1 MSGNNNVGS
10 PKINAQTIAKLKDIC
25 DIILVSEDRLD
36 IGKAKTYIEE
46 QIDNNTDWRGDKNE
60 VRFYVLNSISDYIDN
75 CPDPV
80 QLFAFA
86 NDNKFYSFRMELTNH
101 YYHHYY
107 SKPNTHSSTQFPQ
120 VLNYA
125 FDCIQEAIDT
135 HTLFHKFS
143 IKMTNDIVEQA
154 TKGAVDAASEAVTT
168 AKLAASKAANEA
180 IDIVIDQVMDDKH
193 VEKQISEKVDTH
205 MGKVISRTSETSV
218 TILGIFSGIVL
229 TVVAGLFYSSSVLES
244 INTADFYKLICISA
258 LIGLVCLHLIVAMF
272 RFVARIGEKSEKKFF
287 SDWVIVVITV
297 ILIIIMTIGFVL
309 HLKNP
314 TQDTATGAETS
325 DIKANVDVNISYND
339 TTSANI
345 TDGSETSETTS
356 DSTTQ

>member
-10 PKINAQTIAKLKDIC
+10 PKINEQTIAKLKDIC
-25 DIILVSEDRLD
+25 NIILVSEDRLD
-36 IGKAKTYIEE
+36 IDKAKTYIEE

-75 CPDPV
+75 CPNPV

-107 SKPNTHSSTQFPQ
+107 SKPNTHSSIQFPQ

-154 TKGAVDAASEAVTT
+154 TKGATDASSEAVTT

-193 VEKQISEKVDTH
+193 VEKQISDKVDNH
-205 MGKVISRTSETSV
+205 MGKVTSRISETSV

-244 INTADFYKLICISA
+244 INTADFYKLLCISA
-258 LIGLVCLHLIVAMF
+258 LVGLVCLHLIVAMF

-287 SDWVIVVITV
+287 SDWVIIVITV
-297 ILIIIMTIGFVL
+297 ILLIVMTTGLVL

-314 TQDTATGAETS
+314 TQNTVIDTEES
-325 DIKANVDVNISYND
+325 EINANVDVNISYSDIASND
-339 TTSANI
+339 VTN
-345 TDGSETSETTS
+345 DSEIPETTS
-356 DSTTQ
+356 DSSTQ